1 MAALGDFGILILK
14 YIQPFWE
21 FYLDMEYLGC
31 YAEVCTDSDESKK
44 EKEDDQVSLNN
55 LIARMIVKLTT
66 IL

>member
-1 MAALGDFGILILK
+1 
-14 YIQPFWE
+14 
-21 FYLDMEYLGC
+21 MEYLGC